1 MKKPTTDIMVIFGK
15 SFNINSRVRLLK
27 NLQMLTLCHFSMIQ
41 AKGVRLVSLL
51 LTTSREKNN
60 ELLKMPQKQQ
70 SLMQNRRS
78 NSFFGFPLL
87 FPSITV
93 I

>member
-1 MKKPTTDIMVIFGK
+1 MKKPTTDIIVIFGK
-15 SFNINSRVRLLK
+15 SVYNYKIIINSRVRLLE

-78 NSFFGFPLL
+78 PPFYFPQLL
-87 FPSITV
+87 
-93 I
+93 